1 VQIAEGKKNGYQTDK
16 SCNMLRMS
24 FEIQSFGP
32 APGAGQLP
40 QITDKNVLI
49 DVD

>member
-1 VQIAEGKKNGYQTDK
+1 
-16 SCNMLRMS
+16 MFRLS

-32 APGAGQLP
+32 APVLGQLP

-49 DVD
+49 DSSTRYAGVYRITDDIELS